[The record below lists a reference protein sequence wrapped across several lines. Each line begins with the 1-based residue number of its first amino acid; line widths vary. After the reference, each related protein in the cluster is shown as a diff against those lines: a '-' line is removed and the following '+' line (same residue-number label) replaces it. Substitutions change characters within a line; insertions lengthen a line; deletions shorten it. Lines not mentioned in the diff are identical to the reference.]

1 MTNIGRHN
9 DIDNDEIRVIRPI
22 HRTDHSPSAN
32 SRKKKST
39 FRMRLFLAIGA
50 AIAIAVF
57 LLYDFYIAEKPL
69 LLRDKSTLDIHEIP
83 TIIADSIDEKTPN
96 PGKKQQGKA
105 TGFVEISD
113 TTVNNVSLAVFHPR
127 NATPTLHIGTDILHD
142 SDAVLAVQAAD
153 IRSDNGEIV
162 GAYVLEGNLISKGKS
177 KSGFCAIIGENI
189 TIGMADSTPYFEQA
203 IESDGYFF
211 RQYPLVIAGQVVENK
226 PKGQA
231 FRKALAEWNGATVV
245 ILSHTKLT
253 FYDFAQSLANLGVT
267 NAIYL
272 VGSTSFGYA
281 INLEGNRIEF
291 GKEAINASADTNYIV
306 WK

>member
-1 MTNIGRHN
+1 MW
-9 DIDNDEIRVIRPI
+9 
-22 HRTDHSPSAN
+22 
-32 SRKKKST
+32 
-39 FRMRLFLAIGA
+39 LFLAIGV

-57 LLYDFYIAEKPL
+57 LLYDFYIADKPL
-69 LLRDKSTLDIHEIP
+69 LLRDDSTLDIHERL
-83 TIIADSIDEKTPN
+83 TIVADSIDDKTPN
-96 PGKKQQGKA
+96 PGKKQTGKA
-105 TGFVEISD
+105 AGFVEITD

-127 NATPTLHIGTDILHD
+127 NATPMLHIGTDVLHD

-153 IRSDNGEIV
+153 IRNDNDEIV

-177 KSGFCAIIGENI
+177 KSGFCAIIGGNI
-189 TIGMADSTPYFEQA
+189 TIGVADSTPYFEQA

-226 PKGQA
+226 PRGQA
-231 FRKALAEWNGATVV
+231 FRKALAEWNGTTVV

-253 FYDFAQSLANLGVT
+253 FHDFAQSLADLGVT

-281 INLEGNRIEF
+281 INSEGNRIEF
-291 GKEAINASADTNYIV
+291 GKEAINASANTNYIV